1 MWQIWLIAAG
11 IFFVAEIITIGF
23 LIFWLGIGA
32 LLAMIVSF
40 FTSNII
46 IQTAVFVISSTI
58 LIFATKPL
66 VNKITK
72 NDKTVSTNVYSIIGK
87 RGIVIEDINLVE
99 GKGQIKVDGEVWSA
113 ICNGN
118 ITIPSGTEITVLEIR
133 GVKALVEP
141 IDSTIKM

>member
-11 IFFVAEIITIGF
+11 IFFVAEIITVGF

-46 IQTAVFVISSTI
+46 IQTAVFVISSAI

-72 NDKTVSTNVYSIIGK
+72 NDKTISTNVYSIIGK
-87 RGIVIEDINLVE
+87 SGLVIEDINLVE

-118 ITIPSGTEITVLEIR
+118 TTIQAGTEVKVLEIR

-141 IDSTIKM
+141 INSTIKI